1 MAFVIRGD
9 RAMRACLV
17 LLLCLVLF
25 APAPGSAQPPAL
37 MLATDYQPGVPVAEY
52 WVSEKFDGVRGHW
65 DGRAL
70 WTRGGSRIDAPG
82 WFVAGWPEVALDGE
96 LWIGRGRFDEV
107 SGIVRARHRD
117 EAAWRQVRFMVFDL
131 PGHPGGFDQRLLRL
145 RALLA
150 GAGVAWLQPVP
161 QQRFADAAAL
171 QARLQ
176 AVVAAGGEGLM
187 LHHRD
192 ARYRAGRSDGLRKL
206 KPHADAEARVVG
218 HTPGR
223 GKYAGMTGALLVER
237 ADGVRFRLGSGL
249 GDAQRAAPPPLGS
262 LVTYR
267 YNGLTGN
274 GVPRF
279 ARFLRVRHEA
289 PPPDP

>member
-1 MAFVIRGD
+1 
-9 RAMRACLV
+9 MRACLV
-17 LLLCLVLF
+17 LLLHVLLLWP
-25 APAPGSAQPPAL
+25 AAPGAAQPPSL
-37 MLATDYQPGVPVAEY
+37 MLATDYGAGVDVADY
-52 WVSEKFDGVRGHW
+52 WVSEKLDGVRGRW

-70 WTRGGSRIDAPG
+70 WTRGGHRIDAPD
-82 WFVAGWPEVALDGE
+82 WFVAGWPTVPLDGE

-107 SGIVRARHRD
+107 SGIVRALQPDD
-117 EAAWRQVRFMVFDL
+117 EAWRQVRFMVFDL
-131 PGHPGGFDQRLLRL
+131 PGHAGGFGERLTRL
-145 RALLA
+145 RVLLDRA
-150 GAGVAWLQPVP
+150 GIAWLQPVA
-161 QQRFADAAAL
+161 QYRVADAAAL

-176 AVVAAGGEGLM
+176 AVVSAGGEGLM

-192 ARYRAGRSDGLRKL
+192 ARYRAGRSEGLRKL

-218 HTPGR
+218 HLPGR
-223 GKYAGMTGALLVER
+223 GKYTGMTGALLVER

-249 GDAQRAAPPPLGS
+249 SDAQRAAPPPVGS

-267 YNGLTGN
+267 YNGFTSK

-279 ARFLRVRHEA
+279 ARFLRVRDEA